1 MQIVACAKQIQVL
14 LFWKFL
20 ELFSN
25 IFYLWLVESVG
36 SEADC
41 VEYCVPILFKLYAE
55 DIMRNAGLGDAQA
68 GIKIARRNFSNL
80 RYADVTTLMAESK
93 ELQSLLMEVKEKNEK
108 LGLKLNIQETK
119 NMASSPITSWQY
131 TGKQWKQ

>member
-41 VEYCVPILFKLYAE
+41 IKYCVPIY
-55 DIMRNAGLGDAQA
+55 
-68 GIKIARRNFSNL
+68 
-80 RYADVTTLMAESK
+80 
-93 ELQSLLMEVKEKNEK
+93 
-108 LGLKLNIQETK
+108 LNYMQR
-119 NMASSPITSWQY
+119 TS
-131 TGKQWKQ
+131 